1 LTDLPLVAVPGG
13 RVEYLDV
20 PGDADRAPLLFLHEG
35 LGSVRLWRGWPA
47 AVAAATGRRV
57 VAYSRLGLSRVIG
70 MIRESVDSDDALALF
85 AEDARAAIRLF
96 RRTAPR

>member
-1 LTDLPLVAVPGG
+1 MTDLPLVAVPGG

-57 VAYSRLGLSRVIG
+57 VDRKSTRLNS
-70 MIRESVDSDDALALF
+70 SH
-85 AEDARAAIRLF
+85 
-96 RRTAPR
+96 